1 MTSLTRQG
9 GRTPGAQ
16 PAVGQQGMTVASVGE
31 WLRSPVAPY
40 YLVLVSAMLLT
51 GLGLVMVLSA
61 SSVSS
66 YAESGSSYTV
76 FLDQVTYASLGVVL
90 AVVGSRL
97 PVRWW
102 KRLAWPGIFGA
113 LLLQAL
119 VFTSLGTGE
128 FQGNNNWISI
138 GGRTLQPSEFGKVAL
153 VVFGAAV
160 LATKRRVMHRVGHA
174 TIPLVFPFGIV
185 LVGLVLQGNDLGTA
199 MIMLAILVGML
210 WAAGLPAKWFLGVGT
225 VAVAGVLYL
234 AAGSAN
240 RMDRIQVWI
249 GGICDDPHSA
259 RGCFQKVHAEW
270 ALADGGWWGLGLGE
284 SREKWGL
291 LPEPHNDFILAII
304 GEELGLGGTFAVLGL
319 FAVLAYACYRI
330 VSQAEDTFVRLAASG
345 VMIWL
350 LAQAMLNIGS
360 VIGMLP
366 IIGVPLPLVS
376 SGGSALV
383 AALIG
388 IGLLLALAREVPG
401 AQERLRPRP
410 SRLGRTFAALPLL
423 RLKPAVAG
431 SRGTRQSTGTRV
443 TSRSGTARSGTARSG
458 TAKKGTAQKGTTKKG
473 TSGAAPSRRAPA
485 PPTSRAARTRR
496 GPSSTRSRGPHG
508 PAGRRGR

>member
-1 MTSLTRQG
+1 MTSLTRD
-9 GRTPGAQ
+9 GRGAAATRGGAQ
-16 PAVGQQGMTVASVGE
+16 EWTVASVGE

-40 YLVLVSAMLLT
+40 YLVLVSATVLT

-61 SSVSS
+61 SSVGS
-66 YAESGSSYTV
+66 YATSGSSYTV
-76 FLDQVTYASLGVVL
+76 FLDQLLYASLGIGL
-90 AVVGSRL
+90 AVVASRL
-97 PVRWW
+97 PVSWW
-102 KRLAWPGIFGA
+102 KKLAWPAIFVA

-119 VFTSLGTGE
+119 VFTSLGVGE

-138 GGRTLQPSEFGKVAL
+138 GGRTIQPSEFGKIAL

-160 LATKRRVMHRVGHA
+160 LATKRRVIHRIGHA
-174 TIPLVFPFGIV
+174 TVPLVFPFGIV
-185 LVGLVLQGNDLGTA
+185 LVGLVLQGHDLGTA

-210 WAAGLPAKWFLGVGT
+210 WAAGLPAKWFLGVGA
-225 VAVAGVLYL
+225 VAVAGVAFL

-240 RMDRIQVWI
+240 RMQRIQVWI
-249 GGICDDPHSA
+249 GGICDNPHA
-259 RGCFQKVHAEW
+259 ATGCFQKVHAEW

-304 GEELGLGGTFAVLGL
+304 GEELGLGGTVAVLAL

-350 LAQAMLNIGS
+350 LTQAMLNIGS

-388 IGLLLALAREVPG
+388 VGLLLSLARAVPG
-401 AQERLRPRP
+401 ARERLSPRT
-410 SRLGRTFAALPLL
+410 SRLSRTLAALPT
-423 RLKPAVAG
+423 RRTTVAG
-431 SRGTRQSTGTRV
+431 TRGTRK
-443 TSRSGTARSGTARSG
+443 RSGSTHSA
-458 TAKKGTAQKGTTKKG
+458 TKPG
-473 TSGAAPSRRAPA
+473 SSRRTAP
-485 PPTSRAARTRR
+485 PPTSRAARGRR
-496 GPSSTRSRGPHG
+496 GASPARSRGPQG
-508 PAGRRGR
+508 RTGRRGR